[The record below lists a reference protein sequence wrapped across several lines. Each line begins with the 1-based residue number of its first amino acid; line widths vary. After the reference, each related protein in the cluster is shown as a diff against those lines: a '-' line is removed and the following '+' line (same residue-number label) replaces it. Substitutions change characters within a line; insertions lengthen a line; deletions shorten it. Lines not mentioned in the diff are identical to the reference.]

1 MSQLRSIV
9 ERIERVEEEIK
20 SLNDD
25 KRDIYAEAKGNG
37 FNVKAL
43 KAVIAYRRKDPTERD
58 ELETDVALYLDELSG
73 KSSSGTPNATR
84 ARARDPKP
92 AVADPKLTGAAADF
106 VAHGKAGVASL
117 PNTSE
122 IDTSIPAFLDRSV
135 A

>member
-84 ARARDPKP
+84 ARARDTKP
-92 AVADPKLTGAAADF
+92 AADPKLTSAATSQATQGAVSTVSHPRA
-106 VAHGKAGVASL
+106 
-117 PNTSE
+117 PE